1 MSQMKE
7 QDKITARELKE
18 TEINNMLDEEF
29 EIIIIKVLIG
39 LEKRMEDLGRT
50 LNKEIENISN
60 NESEMKKSIIEIKNT
75 I

>member
-1 MSQMKE
+1 MKE